1 MRGALE
7 RSEPEPEQPEREPAR
22 VATPSGVVLIE
33 HHEDTGARL
42 ELRAPDGALVLE
54 YRPAEGLCRI
64 HAPRVEVAAQD
75 DLRLAGRR
83 VALEA
88 TEALALQA
96 GPAQVVLEPGAVKL
110 DAPELC
116 ARVRRVAWTS
126 ELIGLAADRVETRA
140 QRLVQHAGEIETHAR
155 QIVEHAHETFREVK
169 ELAQTRAGRLRLVAE
184 DALRLFGRRTAI
196 KAREDLMLTGEHIY
210 LD

>member
-1 MRGALE
+1 ME
-7 RSEPEPEQPEREPAR
+7 RAPTR
-22 VATPSGVVLIE
+22 VATPSGVTLIE
-33 HHEDTGARL
+33 HREDAGARL

-64 HAPRVEVAAQD
+64 HAPRVEVEAHE

-83 VALEA
+83 VAIEA
-88 TEALALQA
+88 REAIALRAGASRLAIE
-96 GPAQVVLEPGAVKL
+96 GDAVKL
-110 DAPELC
+110 EASELS
-116 ARVRRVAWTS
+116 ARVARVGWVAEVFRVTS
-126 ELIGLAADRVETRA
+126 DHVETHA

>member
-1 MRGALE
+1 M
-7 RSEPEPEQPEREPAR
+7 
-22 VATPSGVVLIE
+22 ATPSGVVLIE
-33 HHEDTGARL
+33 HPEEAGARL

-64 HAPRVEVAAQD
+64 HAPRVEVAAQG
-75 DLRLAGRR
+75 DLRLAGRC

-88 TEALALQA
+88 AEALVLEA
-96 GPAQVVLEPGAVKL
+96 GPARVVLEEGGAVKL
-110 DAPELC
+110 DAPELA
-116 ARVRRVAWTS
+116 ARVGHVAWAS
-126 ELIGLAADRVETRA
+126 ERVRIAADHVETHA

-155 QIVEHAHETFREVK
+155 QIVEHARETFREVK

-184 DALRLFGRRTAI
+184 DALRLLGRRTAI